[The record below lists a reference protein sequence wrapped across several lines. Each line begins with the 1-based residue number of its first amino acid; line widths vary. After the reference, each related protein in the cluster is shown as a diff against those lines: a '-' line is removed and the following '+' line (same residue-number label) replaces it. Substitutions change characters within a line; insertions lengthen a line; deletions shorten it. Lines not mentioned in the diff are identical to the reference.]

1 MERTEAIA
9 TLRQTCNQLSASVT
23 SMHPVVPKLAAP
35 AAQGEI
41 LKALFDL
48 TKNIEVVKKHLIRLE
63 KGDDSTL
70 L

>member
-1 MERTEAIA
+1 MERPEAIA

-23 SMHPVVPKLAAP
+23 SMHPVVPKLGAP

-48 TKNIEVVKKHLIRLE
+48 TKSIEVVKKHLIRLE